1 MKKTISSIILIF
13 ILLLS
18 LFLIILSSKGI
29 ETKKFNDLVT
39 SKINQKNNNVILK
52 LNSIK
57 FKLDISE
64 ISLFIETSKPE
75 VNYRNVAIPVEN
87 IKVYIDFISLLK
99 TQPEVKKIKLSLEEL
114 DINQLKILTST
125 IKPSNLKSFIN
136 NKIKKGKIFSE
147 LEFYLNEN
155 YSVDNFIAKG
165 KVSNLSSTI
174 ISELTLEK
182 TNFDFFADQ
191 TDILVTNIFGELD
204 SIKIKDGDI
213 QFKLSPEIS
222 LKSNFLSEINYNN
235 KSFIKFS
242 NLFKN
247 IEYAEDVI
255 DLEANLSNNLSVNF
269 DKTYKIKNYNFNNN
283 GKISKANF
291 KFKKNISNNFLK
303 KNINELSFV
312 GSQIRTNFNLK
323 KNNIYLYGK
332 YSLNNEDYLTYD
344 LKHNTNE
351 KMLNVELDIQY
362 NEDINLNL
370 INYKKP
376 KGSIANFYVDL
387 EKDKNKIKIKKIDL
401 KENNNYISA
410 EGLELKKGK
419 LLSFKKILVDTK
431 INKKINNDF
440 SILYGKKI
448 KIKGSQFDASNLPKI
463 LTSNEKRN
471 YFSKINKEI
480 EINLSSIIAPLSEN
494 LKNFKLIGFIEK
506 GKFVKIS
513 SKGDFENNKFL
524 DISMKN
530 DSKNK
535 KKFLEIY
542 SDLPKP
548 FLTEYKFFNG
558 LTGGKLLYSS
568 IIDNDGSKS
577 KLLIEDF
584 KLVNAPGVVQLLS
597 LADLGGLADLAEGE
611 GLSFNTLEITLSK
624 NKGYTKLNEILAL
637 GPSISVLMDGYQDQ
651 NGLTS
656 LRGTLVP
663 AKNLNKLISKIP
675 VIGDIVIPKEVGEGL
690 FGISFKMKGPPG
702 EIKTTI
708 NPIRTITPRFIQ
720 KIIDRNKLSK

>member
-75 VNYRNVAIPVEN
+75 VNYRNIIIPVEN
-87 IKVYIDFISLLK
+87 IKAYIDFISLLK

-114 DINQLKILTST
+114 DINQLKILVST
-125 IKPSNLKSFIN
+125 IKHSNLKSFIN

-174 ISELTLEK
+174 ISELNLEK

-312 GSQIRTNFNLK
+312 GSQIKTNFNLK
-323 KNNIYLYGK
+323 KNNIYIYGK

-351 KMLNVELDIQY
+351 KLLNVELDIQY
-362 NEDINLNL
+362 NEDIKLNL
-370 INYKKP
+370 INYQKP

-410 EGLELKKGK
+410 EGLELNKGK

-431 INKKINNDF
+431 INKKINNEF

-584 KLVNAPGVVQLLS
+584 KLVNAPGLVKLLS

-624 NKGYTKLNEILAL
+624 NKEYTKLNEILAL
-637 GPSISVLMDGYQDQ
+637 GPSISVLMEGYQDQ
-651 NGLTS
+651 NGMTS

>member
-75 VNYRNVAIPVEN
+75 VNYRNITIPVEN
-87 IKVYIDFISLLK
+87 IKAYIDFISLLK

-114 DINQLKILTST
+114 DINQLKILVST

-174 ISELTLEK
+174 ISELNLEK

-269 DKTYKIKNYNFNNN
+269 DKTYKIKNYSFNNN

-362 NEDINLNL
+362 NEDIKLNL
-370 INYKKP
+370 INYQKP

-431 INKKINNDF
+431 INKKINNEF

-584 KLVNAPGVVQLLS
+584 KLVNAPGLVKLLS

-624 NKGYTKLNEILAL
+624 NKEYTKLNEILAL

>member
-87 IKVYIDFISLLK
+87 IKAYIDFISLLK